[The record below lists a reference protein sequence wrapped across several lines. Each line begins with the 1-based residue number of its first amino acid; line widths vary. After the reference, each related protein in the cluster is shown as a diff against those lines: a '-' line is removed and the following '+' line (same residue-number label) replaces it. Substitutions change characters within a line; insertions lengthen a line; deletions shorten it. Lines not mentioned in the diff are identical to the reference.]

1 MYPIK
6 IYQIPEYIVLEMEES
21 LLNNSMHCT
30 NITVTKRNA
39 TITHMWMIKL
49 VASLE
54 SRCRGSQ
61 NKKNPIKW
69 KPKDN
74 RVIGIQR
81 MKIR

>member
-39 TITHMWMIKL
+39 NITHM
-49 VASLE
+49 
-54 SRCRGSQ
+54 
-61 NKKNPIKW
+61 
-69 KPKDN
+69 
-74 RVIGIQR
+74 
-81 MKIR
+81 